1 MSARIVLFGTTGYTG
16 TRTAE
21 EMVGRCSRAGT
32 QNRLGAL
39 EAAVGLDELVA
50 GAAEAGSA
58 EIT

>member
-21 EMVGRCSRAGT
+21 EMVGRGLRPVLAGRDPY
-32 QNRLGAL
+32 RLGAL
-39 EAAVGLDELVA
+39 
-50 GAAEAGSA
+50 EAGSA